1 MLTVDPRD
9 KSLLIDPLYRIGIRF
24 WLMLLFLL
32 GVIGWGGT
40 MYVRQITIGL
50 GETGLSRPVFW
61 GVYMVNFIF
70 LIGVSMAGTLISAA
84 LQLTGANW
92 RRPITR
98 IAETLTVF
106 GLLVASLQILFDMG
120 RPERMLSIFV
130 YGRLQSPLLWDATSL
145 TIYILASMSALFIQ
159 LLPDIAL
166 LRDNVPENSP
176 PWRNFIYKLLAM
188 GWRGNKEQWR
198 RLEKVI
204 TITSI
209 LIIPIGVSLHTVTS
223 WIFSTT
229 VQPGWSST
237 ILGPYFVVGAVFSG
251 IGMLLIVVTIFRQRM
266 GLQEYIQ
273 EQQYRSLK
281 YLFIVMS
288 VLWFYFTYTEHL
300 TIVAGQET
308 MEFPVLA
315 SKLWGTFAPTF
326 WGMVGLMVVAS
337 WVLIVPELIPKVTKP
352 APIFETRSVLVQGVT
367 AVLLALFLLIP
378 DQLPITLSL
387 APDMQTMLWVLEV
400 LLIISVLIG
409 LTLWCKRHLIGSMV
423 IASACVVVGMWLER
437 WNIIIPTVTHPRLVP
452 YASYTPSPTELA
464 VTAASF
470 AMLVLGPLL
479 FFKLFP
485 AISIWEV
492 AEGRVIA
499 AAEAKI
505 EIPGP
510 EPMGPKRRQ
519 PFEFR
524 RPNN

>member
-1 MLTVDPRD
+1 
-9 KSLLIDPLYRIGIRF
+9 
-24 WLMLLFLL
+24 
-32 GVIGWGGT
+32 
-40 MYVRQITIGL
+40 
-50 GETGLSRPVFW
+50 
-61 GVYMVNFIF
+61 
-70 LIGVSMAGTLISAA
+70 
-84 LQLTGANW
+84 
-92 RRPITR
+92 
-98 IAETLTVF
+98 
-106 GLLVASLQILFDMG
+106 
-120 RPERMLSIFV
+120 
-130 YGRLQSPLLWDATSL
+130 
-145 TIYILASMSALFIQ
+145 
-159 LLPDIAL
+159 
-166 LRDNVPENSP
+166 
-176 PWRNFIYKLLAM
+176 
-188 GWRGNKEQWR
+188 
-198 RLEKVI
+198 
-204 TITSI
+204 
-209 LIIPIGVSLHTVTS
+209 
-223 WIFSTT
+223 
-229 VQPGWSST
+229 
-237 ILGPYFVVGAVFSG
+237 
-251 IGMLLIVVTIFRQRM
+251 
-266 GLQEYIQ
+266 
-273 EQQYRSLK
+273 
-281 YLFIVMS
+281 MS

-337 WVLIVPELIPKVTKP
+337 WVLIVPELIPKVAKP
-352 APIFETRSVLVQGVT
+352 APIFGARSVLGQGVT

-437 WNIIIPTVTHPRLVP
+437 WNIISPTVTHPRLVP